1 MEIGFKQNSKA
12 NPFFFFF
19 FVKVQGVNVLDFVGH
34 MVSVMTTQLCHS
46 DIKAVINSTRMNE
59 GG

>member
-12 NPFFFFF
+12 NPFFF

>member
-12 NPFFFFF
+12 NPFF